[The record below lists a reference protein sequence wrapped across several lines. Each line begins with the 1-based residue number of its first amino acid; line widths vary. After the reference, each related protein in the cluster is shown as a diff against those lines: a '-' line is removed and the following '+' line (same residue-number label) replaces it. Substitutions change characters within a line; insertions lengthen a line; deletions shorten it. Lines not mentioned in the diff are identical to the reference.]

1 MKISAVEAFIFMGA
15 FLYCIY
21 KYLVSNALDDVED
34 VRSIGVETKIFKTD
48 RIFNI
53 GAFAIIL
60 ILCILYKV
68 LW

>member
-1 MKISAVEAFIFMGA
+1 
-15 FLYCIY
+15 
-21 KYLVSNALDDVED
+21 VED

-53 GAFAIIL
+53 GAFAVIL